1 MATAGMTTAAAVKEA
16 PASIACSDKVD
27 FKKVDSFESTEAP
40 ASSGPKFD
48 MMEDKQDTQQKLFK
62 VNGELL
68 QDALDARQVCDENV
82 ELMAKVGAAKR
93 CRLPLERIDQV
104 PQPMRIAAM
113 LFQWQMTLRT
123 KAPIG
128 RFFESAEL
136 FDVKCCGL
144 EPGCPQPPEKII
156 TMAAA
161 AWLISYKY
169 SMVQSDPFNFT
180 HCNPMR
186 VLADNATKVSM
197 SMGGQSVTE
206 QALLDEERA
215 TFRENFLDIGNPTV
229 LTWLETYIARLDV
242 ATAGVLSASGRL
254 QEAMAWSEKMAT
266 TCVCYGP
273 SSLQDSPMVW
283 AQGILAM
290 SLAPDGLIHVV
301 PTDVWPFQ
309 SMDFIEDFTGA
320 ASVHAKQTPAAVVPA
335 MVTAAL
341 EFAVSSSMRGIRAS
355 TWKVIKV
362 MRQWQPFITQ
372 LHQRAAAC

>member
-1 MATAGMTTAAAVKEA
+1 MATAGMTTADAVKEA

-48 MMEDKQDTQQKLFK
+48 MMEDKQDMQQKPFK

-68 QDALDARQVCDENV
+68 QDALDARHVCDESI
-82 ELMAKVGAAKR
+82 ELTAKVEAGNR
-93 CRLPLERIDQV
+93 CRLPLKRIDQV

-128 RFFESAEL
+128 RFFESAQL

-169 SMVQSDPFNFT
+169 SKVQSDPFDFM

-229 LTWLETYIARLDV
+229 LTWLEMYMARLDV

-254 QEAMAWSEKMAT
+254 QEAMVWSEKMAT

-273 SSLQDSPMVW
+273 SSLQDSPMAW

-290 SLAPDGLIHVV
+290 SLASDGLI
-301 PTDVWPFQ
+301 P
-309 SMDFIEDFTGA
+309 MDSIAPPGA
-320 ASVHAKQTPAAVVPA
+320 KTESLAGTFPRGAGQTPAAVVPA

-355 TWKVIKV
+355 TWKVMEV
-362 MRQWQPFITQ
+362 ERQWQPFITQ